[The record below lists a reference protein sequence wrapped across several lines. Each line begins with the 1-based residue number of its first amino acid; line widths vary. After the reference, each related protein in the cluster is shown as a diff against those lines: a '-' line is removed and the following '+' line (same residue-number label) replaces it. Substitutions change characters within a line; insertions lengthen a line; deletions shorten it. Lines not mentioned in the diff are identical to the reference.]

1 MYKTI
6 NLGITL
12 FRDQF
17 LKCTRMDDLASQL
30 KLLILKLRAFL
41 RELRAFNTTY
51 WWIEEAT
58 STSASGRFIRH
69 IQVQS
74 LVFKNESGLASLSR
88 HVWSDSSWILLDS
101 DAQPMALKTLI
112 DTALLTI
119 PQYKDFMH
127 YSSSLCKPLIHSL
140 FCETV
145 NIH

>member
-51 WWIEEAT
+51 
-58 STSASGRFIRH
+58 
-69 IQVQS
+69 
-74 LVFKNESGLASLSR
+74 
-88 HVWSDSSWILLDS
+88 
-101 DAQPMALKTLI
+101 
-112 DTALLTI
+112 
-119 PQYKDFMH
+119 
-127 YSSSLCKPLIHSL
+127 
-140 FCETV
+140 
-145 NIH
+145 